1 MLSTL
6 ALRLNFSSAQAR
18 AQLTI
23 ITSNLIAVF
32 NGRCKNCNR
41 FKGFFLTLSNGNDS
55 RSPDLCVSR
64 LCSASSVCVN
74 QR

>member
-1 MLSTL
+1 MLASL

-32 NGRCKNCNR
+32 NGR
-41 FKGFFLTLSNGNDS
+41 
-55 RSPDLCVSR
+55 
-64 LCSASSVCVN
+64 
-74 QR
+74 